1 MKLNV
6 SRICPKIIKEIK
18 TMEMRMKMKVKT
30 MKIKVSRICP
40 KSITGMKTFQMRMKI
55 IVKTKKNQRVS
66 HLSEK
71 RDRNENIPKADEIK
85 IVHFFGR
92 RVASP
97 LVWTVPEFSQEVITS
112 AVYLSG

>member
-1 MKLNV
+1 
-6 SRICPKIIKEIK
+6 
-18 TMEMRMKMKVKT
+18 
-30 MKIKVSRICP
+30 
-40 KSITGMKTFQMRMKI
+40 MKTFQMRMKI
-55 IVKTKKNQRVS
+55 KVKTKKNHRVS

-97 LVWTVPEFSQEVITS
+97 LGWTVPEFSQEVITS